1 MKCNYR
7 LFFRDKDEKADFGTV
22 DGEDRKDVSLS
33 LVEKVKAFI
42 HKVADPKFEYE
53 FLMSKLEGRVKF
65 DEEGRFCT
73 LDRMGKEELEVQ
85 AEIFEE
91 KTP

>member
-7 LFFRDKDEKADFGTV
+7 LFFRYKDEKTDFGAV
-22 DGEDRKDVSLS
+22 DGKDKTEVSRS
-33 LVEKVKAFI
+33 LVERVKAFI

-85 AEIFEE
+85 AEIIEE
-91 KTP
+91 KTT

>member
-7 LFFRDKDEKADFGTV
+7 LFFRDKEEKTDFGAVEAET
-22 DGEDRKDVSLS
+22 KTDVGKTLAAR
-33 LVEKVKAFI
+33 VKAFV

-73 LDRMGKEELEVQ
+73 LDKMGKEELEVQ

>member
-1 MKCNYR
+1 MKCNYK
-7 LFFRDKDEKADFGTV
+7 LFFRCKEEKVSFGTIEGDEK
-22 DGEDRKDVSLS
+22 
-33 LVEKVKAFI
+33 EKVSNGLVAKVKEFV

-85 AEIFEE
+85 AEIIEE
-91 KTP
+91 KTT

>member
-7 LFFRDKDEKADFGTV
+7 LFFRYKDEKTDFGAV
-22 DGEDRKDVSLS
+22 AGKDRAEISKS

>member
-7 LFFRDKDEKADFGTV
+7 LFFRYKDEKTDFGAV
-22 DGEDRKDVSLS
+22 DGKDKTEVSRS
-33 LVEKVKAFI
+33 LVERVKAFI

-85 AEIFEE
+85 AEILEE

>member
-7 LFFRDKDEKADFGTV
+7 LFFRYKDEKTDFGAV
-22 DGEDRKDVSLS
+22 DGKDKTEVSRS
-33 LVEKVKAFI
+33 LVERVKAFI

-85 AEIFEE
+85 AEIIEE